1 MSRIVAVHGVNQ
13 YDPARGPEEAADR
26 LGAAWARA
34 LGHNLPRPLGG
45 NDLAMAYYGDL
56 VHAARPVRGAQGTRE
71 DIDQLTPEAVDAVLR
86 WGELLGVSTQEA
98 QGRAL
103 APVRWIADAVARRY
117 GLDHD
122 LVRQFVARFFPD
134 LLAYLHTPA
143 RTQVQ
148 QRLADA
154 VARQRP
160 RVLIAHSLGSVVAY
174 DTLWQRTD
182 LKVDVLVTIGS
193 PLAMPDVVLP
203 HLQHPGG
210 FRSGSRPPGAAAWIN
225 IADPGDLVAVP
236 QPLTDTF
243 RGVTSCLSS
252 GIGAFRMHKA
262 GGYLRSAATAKA
274 VLPYLDR
281 AL

>member
-13 YDPARGPEEAADR
+13 YDPTRDADAAAAR

-34 LGHNLPRPLGG
+34 LSHQLPRPLGDG
-45 NDLAMAYYGDL
+45 ELSMTYYADLLQAVRPAPDGQGPGDDVDGL
-56 VHAARPVRGAQGTRE
+56 AP
-71 DIDQLTPEAVDAVLR
+71 DAVDAVLR
-86 WGELLGVSTQEA
+86 WGELLGVSTRDA
-98 QGRAL
+98 QGRVL
-103 APVRWIADAVARRY
+103 TPVRWVADGVARRH
-117 GLDHD
+117 GFDQE
-122 LVRQFVARFFPD
+122 LVRRFVARFFPD

-143 RTQVQ
+143 GPRVR

-154 VARQRP
+154 IARHEP

-174 DTLWQRTD
+174 DTLWRYTD
-182 LKVDVLVTIGS
+182 LKVDVLVTLGS

-203 HLQHPGG
+203 YLEHPDDSRA
-210 FRSGSRPPGAAAWIN
+210 FSRPPGAAAWVN
-225 IADPGDLVAVP
+225 IADPGDLIAVP

-243 RGVTSCLSS
+243 RGVTSCVST

-274 VLPYLDR
+274 LLPYTDPLV
-281 AL
+281 

>member
-13 YDPARGPEEAADR
+13 YDPTRGADAAADR

-34 LGHNLPRPLGG
+34 LSHPLPRPLDDGELSMTYYA
-45 NDLAMAYYGDL
+45 DLL
-56 VHAARPVRGAQGTRE
+56 QAARPDQDGQGPGDDMDR
-71 DIDQLTPEAVDAVLR
+71 LAPEAVDAVLR
-86 WGELLGVSTQEA
+86 WGELLGVSTREA
-98 QGRAL
+98 QGRVYTPA
-103 APVRWIADAVARRY
+103 RWIADGVAKRR
-117 GLDHD
+117 GFDQE
-122 LVRQFVARFFPD
+122 LVRRFVARFFPD
-134 LLAYLHTPA
+134 LLAYQHTPA
-143 RTQVQ
+143 GTRVR

-154 VARQRP
+154 IARQEP

-174 DTLWQRTD
+174 DTLWQYTD

-203 HLQHPGG
+203 YLEHPDDSRA
-210 FRSGSRPPGAAAWIN
+210 FSRPPGAAAWVN

-243 RGVTSCLSS
+243 RGVAACLST

-274 VLPYLDR
+274 VLPYLEPSV
-281 AL
+281 

>member
-13 YDPARGPEEAADR
+13 YDPARGPDEAADR

-34 LGHNLPRPLGG
+34 LGHNLPRPLEDG
-45 NDLAMAYYGDL
+45 DLGMAYYGDL
-56 VHAARPVRGAQGTRE
+56 MHAARPVRGQGAGD
-71 DIDQLTPEAVDAVLR
+71 DIDRFSDEAVDAVLR
-86 WGELLGVSTQEA
+86 WGELLGVRTDGA
-98 QGRAL
+98 QGRVL

-143 RTQVQ
+143 RTRVQ

-154 VARQRP
+154 VARRRP

-203 HLQHPGG
+203 HLQHPRGS
-210 FRSGSRPPGAAAWIN
+210 RPGSRPPGAAAWIN

-243 RGVTSCLSS
+243 QGVTSCLST

>member
-13 YDPARGPEEAADR
+13 YDPTRGADTAAAR

-34 LGHNLPRPLGG
+34 LSQNVPSPLGAG
-45 NDLAMAYYGDL
+45 ELSMTYYADLLQAAHSAPQSQGPGDDVDRL
-56 VHAARPVRGAQGTRE
+56 P
-71 DIDQLTPEAVDAVLR
+71 PEAVDAVLR
-86 WGELLGVSTQEA
+86 WGELLGVSPHEA
-98 QGRAL
+98 QGRILTPARWV
-103 APVRWIADAVARRY
+103 ADGVAKRYGFGHEPVRR
-117 GLDHD
+117 
-122 LVRQFVARFFPD
+122 FVARFFPD

-143 RTQVQ
+143 RTRVR

-154 VARQRP
+154 LAQHEP

-174 DTLWQRTD
+174 DTLWQYTD
-182 LKVDVLVTIGS
+182 LKVDVLVTLGS

-203 HLQHPGG
+203 YLQHPDDSRA
-210 FRSGSRPPGAAAWIN
+210 FSRPPGAAAWVN
-225 IADPGDLVAVP
+225 LADPGDLVAVP

-243 RGVTSCLSS
+243 RGVTACVST

-274 VLPYLDR
+274 VLAYLEP
-281 AL
+281 LG